1 MARVRGM
8 SGTILIV
15 VFAVLV
21 LAILVLPLVTQARQN
36 TQRDAEPRATMLR
49 EQTERDIALEDEK
62 AAIRTAKDTGT
73 DQRQL
78 GYRRG
83 AR

>member
-1 MARVRGM
+1 M